1 MTIVTHCDKWEVAK
15 TLHKCVAYTYS
26 RTGHAVKAVKVNA
39 AVQLE
44 KNVMKMS
51 AYTNVQTDESI
62 IGGPFCCGRANLT
75 VEMHSHV

>member
-26 RTGHAVKAVKVNA
+26 HTGDAVKAVKDNA

-51 AYTNVQTDESI
+51 AYTSTN
-62 IGGPFCCGRANLT
+62 G
-75 VEMHSHV
+75 